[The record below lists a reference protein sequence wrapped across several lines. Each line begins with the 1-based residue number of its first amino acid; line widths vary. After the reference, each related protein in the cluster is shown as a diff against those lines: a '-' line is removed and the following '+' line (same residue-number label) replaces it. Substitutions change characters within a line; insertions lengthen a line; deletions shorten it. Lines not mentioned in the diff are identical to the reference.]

1 MKHIEIAHE
10 IIDYLHLVFPNDSI
24 AIAGSVADGTFKK
37 NSDIDLLLLSERLKC
52 SYAVSF
58 LYKGKSISIFVFSK
72 AYIRRNMD
80 KYLYSCLLYTSP
92 SPRDA

>member
-52 SYAVSF
+52 SIGA
-58 LYKGKSISIFVFSK
+58 
-72 AYIRRNMD
+72 
-80 KYLYSCLLYTSP
+80 
-92 SPRDA
+92 

>member
-52 SYAVSF
+52 TLFRIPSS
-58 LYKGKSISIFVFSK
+58 LKRLSSTLHISI
-72 AYIRRNMD
+72 
-80 KYLYSCLLYTSP
+80 
-92 SPRDA
+92 